1 MQNYINYTYNYIAI
15 NFHSRQ
21 FSEKEKKGAQATL
34 YNFDV
39 I

>member
-1 MQNYINYTYNYIAI
+1 MQNYINYTYIAI

-21 FSEKEKKGAQATL
+21 CSEKEKKKGAQATL